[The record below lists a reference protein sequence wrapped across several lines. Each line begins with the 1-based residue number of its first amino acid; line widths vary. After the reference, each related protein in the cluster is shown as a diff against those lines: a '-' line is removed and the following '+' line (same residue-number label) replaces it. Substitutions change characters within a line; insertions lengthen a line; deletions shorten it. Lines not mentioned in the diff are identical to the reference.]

1 MLAKYGQ
8 SWILFAFV
16 SAVGWGVWGFFSAKA
31 SKGTSPVAL
40 WATVVVIEGIVA
52 LPVFLKYRP
61 VLSTFAI
68 LSALSGAVGYL
79 FFFIAL
85 RDGSA
90 PTVVA
95 ITATYPLITLV
106 LNIVANGYRPHLR
119 EVAGVVMAVGAIYLL
134 SSG

>member
-61 VLSTFAI
+61 VLSTFA
-68 LSALSGAVGYL
+68 
-79 FFFIAL
+79 
-85 RDGSA
+85 GSPRA
-90 PTVVA
+90 
-95 ITATYPLITLV
+95 
-106 LNIVANGYRPHLR
+106 
-119 EVAGVVMAVGAIYLL
+119 GAIEQDKLKL
-134 SSG
+134 TQSFIRW